1 MNCWI
6 TNAELWLANK
16 GMICNKVST
25 QKSLYINQIR
35 LCDGTDIFGAL
46 T

>member
-6 TNAELWLANK
+6 TNAGFWLENK
-16 GMICNKVST
+16 RMICNKVST
-25 QKSLYINQIR
+25 QKSLYINQIK
-35 LCDGTDIFGAL
+35 LCDGTDIYEAL